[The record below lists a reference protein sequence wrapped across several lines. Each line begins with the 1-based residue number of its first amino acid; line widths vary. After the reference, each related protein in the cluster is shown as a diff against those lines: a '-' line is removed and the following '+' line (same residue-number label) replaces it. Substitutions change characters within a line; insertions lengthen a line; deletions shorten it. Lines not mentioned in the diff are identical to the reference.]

1 MDILTLIRSIT
12 LLLLFCVFIPASDSH
27 AAGKLVAALLTC
39 DLPRYREAH
48 KAFVKALVLKGYDQ
62 SNVEVITQT
71 PNPDLISWS
80 NSIRKFS
87 AIGADV
93 IVAYGTS
100 ATLAALRESHDIPV
114 VFADVYG
121 PVETGVAKSMTS
133 SGGNIAGISSKVP
146 LVTLIRTAM
155 ELKPIKSLGVV
166 CATREEGSLVQLKE
180 ARRIAAQS
188 GVKLV
193 EANLGSAAGFDASLA
208 ALFAAR
214 VDCIYVTECTAGGR
228 NFEKIVHRAGEQK
241 IPVISQMPGAAQKG
255 AILSLEA
262 DPVEQGQAAAEYV
275 ARILAGKKAS
285 QLPMVTPKRVDLI
298 VNLKAAKSLDLN
310 VPFPV
315 LTAATR
321 VLK

>member
-1 MDILTLIRSIT
+1 MICAL
-12 LLLLFCVFIPASDSH
+12 VPASDSR

-80 NSIRKFS
+80 NSVRKFS

-100 ATLAALRESHDIPV
+100 AALAALRESHDIPV
-114 VFADVYG
+114 VYADVYG
-121 PVETGVAKSMTS
+121 PVETGVAKSMAS
-133 SGGNIAGISSKVP
+133 SGRNAAGISSKVP
-146 LVTLIRTAM
+146 LVTLIKTAM
-155 ELKPIKSLGVV
+155 GLKPIRSLGVV
-166 CATREEGSLVQLKE
+166 CASREEGAQVQLKE
-180 ARRIAAQS
+180 ARRIAAQA
-188 GVKLV
+188 GITLV
-193 EANLGSAAGFDASLA
+193 EANMSSAAGFDAVIASLLA
-208 ALFAAR
+208 SR
-214 VDCIYVTECTAGGR
+214 VDCIYVTECTSGGR
-228 NFEKIVHRAGEQK
+228 NFEKIVHRASDLK
-241 IPVISQMPGAAQKG
+241 IPVISQMPGAAHRG
-255 AILSLEA
+255 ATISLEA
-262 DPVEQGQAAAEYV
+262 DPVEQGQVAADYV
-275 ARILAGKKAS
+275 ARILGGKKPS
-285 QLPMVTPKRVDLI
+285 QLPVVTPKRVDLI
-298 VNLKAAKSLDLN
+298 VNMKAAKSMDLN

>member
-1 MDILTLIRSIT
+1 VDILTLIRSIA
-12 LLLLFCVFIPASDSH
+12 LLLLLCAFVPASDSR

-48 KAFVKALVLKGYDQ
+48 KSFVKALVLKGYDQ

-100 ATLAALRESHDIPV
+100 ATLAALREVDDIPV

-121 PVETGVAKSMTS
+121 PVETGVARSMVS
-133 SGGNIAGISSKVP
+133 SGRNTAGISSKVP
-146 LVTLIRTAM
+146 LVTLVRTAM
-155 ELKPIKSLGVV
+155 ELKPMRSLGVV

-180 ARRIAAQS
+180 ARKITAQS
-188 GVKLV
+188 GVALV
-193 EANLGSAAGFDASLA
+193 EANLASAAGFDAALA
-208 ALFAAR
+208 SLFAAR

-228 NFEKIVHRAGEQK
+228 NFEKIVHRANELK
-241 IPVISQMPGAAQKG
+241 IPVISQMPGAAQRG

-262 DPVEQGQAAAEYV
+262 DPVEQGQLAAEYV
-275 ARILAGKKAS
+275 ARILAGKKIFH
-285 QLPMVTPKRVDLI
+285 LPVVTPKRVDLI
-298 VNLKAAKSLDLN
+298 VNLRAAKILDLN